1 MATKK
6 TEIQINYAPQDTISS
21 LSFAPESSQYLI
33 ASSWD
38 GTVRLYDTTNNNL
51 RQKYIHNCPV
61 LDVAFQVNSNNL
73 ENDRNRLKISSFRTM
88 FARFQAVLMAA

>member
-21 LSFAPESSQYLI
+21 LTFAPESSQYLI

-61 LDVAFQVNSNNL
+61 LDVAFQVNFLHPKIASNP
-73 ENDRNRLKISSFRTM
+73 LK
-88 FARFQAVLMAA
+88 MALLF